1 MELRSQFIVEFYLL
15 LSRVAMRD
23 FSIQSFVPLLPL
35 SLTFYHLNFI
45 ALPYREAEGGE
56 DGGESGKSNVNDD
69 APLIDRWSSLPL
81 QGTVEAS
88 VTLLLRRLSVHVFV
102 CHRYY
107 FSLFSA

>member
-1 MELRSQFIVEFYLL
+1 
-15 LSRVAMRD
+15 MRD

-35 SLTFYHLNFI
+35 SLTFYHLNFR

-56 DGGESGKSNVNDD
+56 DGGESGKSDVNDD

-102 CHRYY
+102 CHSYY